1 MSELK
6 ANKISPATLSD
17 VVLGDSGDTF
27 TIPAGATIVN
37 SGTATGFGSTSASD
51 LTSGT
56 LPDARFPSTLPALN
70 GSALT
75 NLPSSTTDIKFLA
88 CLTSDQ
94 NNVTGNGAAWTT
106 DSTTAWTVKYNT
118 GAGFTNGTFTAP
130 ETGKYLIFFQMY
142 ISGISGSH
150 TENNFYINTSNRNY
164 SIGHENFA
172 NIYVTANVSYN
183 LGPYMVVADMDA
195 GDTAT
200 GYLAA
205 YNGSKTIDM
214 EGNGNSTSTSTYF
227 GGALLA

>member
-6 ANKISPATLSD
+6 ANKISPALGAD
-17 VVLGDSGDTF
+17 VTLGDSGDTF
-27 TIPAGATIVN
+27 TIPSGVTITN
-37 SGTATGFGSTSASD
+37 NGTQNGFGSTSASD

-56 LPDARFPSTLPALN
+56 LLDARFPSTLPALN

-88 CLTSDQ
+88 CLSSNQ

-106 DSTTAWTVKYNT
+106 DSTTAWTVPYNV
-118 GAGFTNGTFTAP
+118 GSGFSNGTFTAP
-130 ETGKYLIFFQMY
+130 ETGKYILYFQMY

-150 TENNFYINTSNRNY
+150 TENNFYFFTSNRNY

-183 LGPYMVVADMDA
+183 LGPYTVVADMDA
-195 GDTAT
+195 GDTAI

-214 EGNGNSTSTSTYF
+214 MGNANTNSVSTYF